1 MIFIFCAHKR
11 MHNRTILARFNLLTR
26 LQYFTFTQS
35 VYAEQMSDTFGK
47 INMKLNDEMGE
58 RKKKC
63 SIIQ

>member
-1 MIFIFCAHKR
+1 MIFIFCAHNR